1 MPFIFEEEE
10 YEEEEED
17 AREEHEGT
25 KLARIIARFSLLSFV
40 FLSLA
45 RVCVCVRAR
54 ACKPLCNDIK

>member
-1 MPFIFEEEE
+1 MPFIFEKEE
-10 YEEEEED
+10 YEEEEEEED

-45 RVCVCVRAR
+45 RVCVCSRAR
-54 ACKPLCNDIK
+54 VQTSLQ